1 MKENLFILTQ
11 GTIMILW
18 TLFLLFGVIG
28 GLSIMT
34 NGIILL
40 VLAYLYFATV
50 SRSFNII
57 TIIKNNL

>member
-18 TLFLLFGVIG
+18 TLFLLFGAIG
-28 GLSIMT
+28 GLSITT

-57 TIIKNNL
+57 TIIKDNL

>member
-1 MKENLFILTQ
+1 MNTITILTQ
-11 GTIMILW
+11 GTIIILW

-28 GLSIMT
+28 GLSVIT

-40 VLAYLYFATV
+40 VLAYLYFAID
-50 SRSFNII
+50 SKSFNII